1 MRLTAR
7 GSTYRGATRC
17 HEVGPCCALVQRTV
31 LIPALYH
38 RCSRPNLSCSAVD
51 GEPAAESISV
61 YDPAADDTSSTGVG
75 STAAAE
81 PAEQAATTSNLSQA
95 NSQQQEQQVE
105 SSTYGSP
112 GTELYIINII
122 GKNELGSSCRSFT
135 SGSNAS
141 PGVSLTARLPAKL
154 SSRGAG
160 SDNHIGGCSRQ
171 QTSHSISSNLYGAAP
186 KPMTAPSDAEAA
198 AVPSTAEAAATPS
211 EAGAAERST
220 ATKAVQETA
229 EPVSSDGSF
238 SSIDAEVFAVEAQAA
253 RQAFTEQQ
261 AAAAAVAVAGVA
273 AAGKPWWPPTEF
285 AALLGLAM
293 AFVIAGVSNTLL
305 CKPAQLNYSH
315 QRIVRQCS
323 SCCGSPAV
331 QAAHQQH
338 MVRQPQLPLPA
349 LPLPLRQ
356 QLDLD
361 ALPAPSYR
369 VPLLVSLPSAVD
381 DGISATVVAAKDWVH
396 GRVAYHLQQLATA
409 NISTKVV
416 VLSLFATPFILLF
429 GYMYHKAAHVKFGAA
444 MYKVYALLYRVP
456 GVGIAK
462 EDNVYA
468 YIVANMAFLAGLFT
482 FAGILGI
489 VSDEIK
495 MGIKNSR
502 SGNYNMRLSGHILI
516 LNWNGNTTSLL
527 RQIASAYAE
536 GGMFDSGRWLLSNRP
551 PVVVLAD
558 KKKAQ
563 MDEAVHEML
572 RDRGLHL
579 EVHTREGNP
588 FKLSELKR
596 VAASK
601 AGTIIVLHPDSA
613 SSAQNAEAI
622 KASVAM
628 CITALGPQSNQRVV
642 VQATGALLQQ
652 LRQGCSGPG

>member
-1 MRLTAR
+1 
-7 GSTYRGATRC
+7 
-17 HEVGPCCALVQRTV
+17 
-31 LIPALYH
+31 
-38 RCSRPNLSCSAVD
+38 
-51 GEPAAESISV
+51 
-61 YDPAADDTSSTGVG
+61 
-75 STAAAE
+75 
-81 PAEQAATTSNLSQA
+81 
-95 NSQQQEQQVE
+95 
-105 SSTYGSP
+105 
-112 GTELYIINII
+112 
-122 GKNELGSSCRSFT
+122 
-135 SGSNAS
+135 
-141 PGVSLTARLPAKL
+141 
-154 SSRGAG
+154 
-160 SDNHIGGCSRQ
+160 
-171 QTSHSISSNLYGAAP
+171 
-186 KPMTAPSDAEAA
+186 
-198 AVPSTAEAAATPS
+198 
-211 EAGAAERST
+211 
-220 ATKAVQETA
+220 
-229 EPVSSDGSF
+229 
-238 SSIDAEVFAVEAQAA
+238 
-253 RQAFTEQQ
+253 
-261 AAAAAVAVAGVA
+261 
-273 AAGKPWWPPTEF
+273 
-285 AALLGLAM
+285 
-293 AFVIAGVSNTLL
+293 
-305 CKPAQLNYSH
+305 
-315 QRIVRQCS
+315 
-323 SCCGSPAV
+323 
-331 QAAHQQH
+331 

-361 ALPAPSYR
+361 ALPPPSYR

-381 DGISATVVAAKDWVH
+381 DGVTATVVAAKDWVH

-536 GGMFDSGRWLLSNRP
+536 GGMFDNGRWLLTNRP

-628 CITALGPQSNQRVV
+628 CITALGPQSNQKVV
-642 VQATGALLQQ
+642 VQATGSPSEAGLLSSLSVASQLGGQAAIQSMELPDQQLMLQLVTQSAAQPGILTCWLDILALANNSAQFCVAELPAGLEGRPYVDVRRAFAHAVLCGYRLPSGDAVMNPGEADVPPAGAQLIFLGRGGERDATQQ
-652 LRQGCSGPG
+652 LRGTLLQAYGCSTCESGHALSTKMCAGYTSAGRDSHAHAICSSAP